1 MYNQYELVE
10 GGSKIHYIY
19 LEFNTVHEM
28 CPETKTIEYILKAL
42 FDIINYFKETR
53 EMLDKF

>member
-19 LEFNTVHEM
+19 LELNTVHEM
-28 CPETKTIEYILKAL
+28 CPKTKTIEYIESTFWYNKL
-42 FDIINYFKETR
+42 F
-53 EMLDKF
+53 